1 MLNCI
6 AVSWVQSRWTGL
18 VRLVRVTVGFGWIGF
33 RLDWVRLFWLGKPQI
48 IKICSLKFFLN
59 LLS

>member
-18 VRLVRVTVGFGWIGF
+18 VRLVRVTVGFGWIG
-33 RLDWVRLFWLGKPQI
+33 LDCFGWG
-48 IKICSLKFFLN
+48 SLKLSKFVHLNFF
-59 LLS
+59 